1 MTMAS
6 TMRPDLPDEMDAG
19 LSLRDFRVIAALVHK
34 EAGIHLS
41 EAKRAL
47 VEGRLTKRL
56 RLLGIDSFAAYRKLI
71 TSDSGAAERGHM
83 LAALTTNVT
92 RFNREPHH
100 FKALR
105 EEVLPPLAARARA
118 GGRVRLWS
126 AACSTGEE
134 PFSMALSLL
143 AVLPEAPR
151 LDVRVLAT
159 DINSEV
165 VARGRKGLFGAAALA
180 EVSVADRAH
189 WFAADDGGAARA
201 GPELSSLVAFR
212 VLNLMGDWPMRGVFD
227 VVLCRNVAIYFDTPT
242 QERLWTRLARVIP
255 AGGHLFIGHSE
266 RLSGPATRLFQAAG
280 VTQYRRNDE
289 AAT

>member
-1 MTMAS
+1 MTMAF
-6 TMRPDLPDEMDAG
+6 TTRPTPPDDPDGG
-19 LSLRDFRVIAALVHK
+19 LSLRDFRVIAALVHE
-34 EAGIHLS
+34 EAGIHLP
-41 EAKRAL
+41 ETKRPL
-47 VEGRLTKRL
+47 VEGRLAKRL
-56 RLLGIDSFAAYRKLI
+56 RLLGLDGFAAYRKLI
-71 TSDSGAAERGHM
+71 DSADGAAERGHM

-105 EEVLPPLAARARA
+105 EDVLPPLAAHARA

-143 AVLPEAPR
+143 AVLPEAAR

-159 DINSEV
+159 DINAEV

-180 EVSVADRAH
+180 KVPAADRAQ
-189 WFAADDGGAARA
+189 WFGADKGGTSRV
-201 GPELSSLVAFR
+201 GPELMSLVAFR

-227 VVLCRNVAIYFDTPT
+227 AVFCRNVAIYFDTPT
-242 QERLWTRLARVIP
+242 
-255 AGGHLFIGHSE
+255 
-266 RLSGPATRLFQAAG
+266 
-280 VTQYRRNDE
+280 
-289 AAT
+289 